1 MESVIE
7 ADSSGECFITIP
19 DEILESLGWQEGDV
33 LDISVDGDTIILRK
47 KDERTI

>member
-19 DEILESLGWQEGDV
+19 DEILESLGWEEGDV

-47 KDERTI
+47 KDDRTI

>member
-1 MESVIE
+1 MQTVIE

-19 DEILESLGWQEGDV
+19 DEILESLGWEEGDV

-47 KDERTI
+47 KDDRTI

>member
-19 DEILESLGWQEGDV
+19 DEILESLGWKEGDV
-33 LDISVDGDTIILRK
+33 LDVSVDGDTIILRK